1 MGAFLIAML
10 AGFAGSFHCVGMCG
24 GFACGLAQ
32 TCQGSKT
39 ALVLHSLLYNTGRV
53 VTYAFIGALAGLVGR
68 ALIGGHAHSVGLA
81 PDFAIIGM
89 ETTAEGLGKALP
101 MPGGH
106 GMVLAGEVGWAQRGL
121 SILAG
126 VLMLIMACELFG
138 LRRSTTA
145 TWARLGGE
153 SFAKVFRTLLLS
165 KRPSAALA
173 LGVANGFLPCPL
185 VYAFAAAAVAAGT
198 VVDAVLLM
206 TAFGLGTFPAMAV
219 MGAVG
224 FLMTPLVRKWGVRF
238 AGAFVLMIG
247 LVTIL
252 RGILPD
258 LLHGMPMS

>member
-1 MGAFLIAML
+1 MSVFLIAML

-32 TCQGSKT
+32 TRSGSKT
-39 ALVLHSLLYNTGRV
+39 ALVTHSLLYNTGRL
-53 VTYAFIGALAGLVGR
+53 VTYAFIGALAGLLGH
-68 ALIGGHAHSVGLA
+68 ALIDGHVHTA
-81 PDFAIIGM
+81 GM
-89 ETTAEGLGKALP
+89 DAA
-101 MPGGH
+101 MH
-106 GMVLAGEVGWAQRGL
+106 GMVLAGEMGWVQRGL

-126 VLMLIMACELFG
+126 LLMLVMASELLG
-138 LRRSTTA
+138 LRRRAPA

-185 VYAFAAAAVAAGT
+185 VFAFAAAAVATGN
-198 VVDAVLLM
+198 VVDAALLM
-206 TAFGLGTFPAMAV
+206 TAFGLGTFPAMFF

-224 FLMTPLVRKWGVRF
+224 FLMTPAIRKWGVRF
-238 AGAFVLMIG
+238 SGAFVLVIG

-252 RGILPD
+252 RGAVPS
-258 LLHGMPMS
+258 LLHGMHMA